1 MERLVNVVLV
11 PEADWQKMIQ
21 VQAELLRIVREINGR
36 LPVTTAVVSYITAI
50 EFMQAVRIGRT
61 KFDQLVAESKVKTI
75 KKGRKIYVP
84 IGEVERYFNILP
96 T

>member
-1 MERLVNVVLV
+1 MENVVKVLVV
-11 PEADWQKMIQ
+11 PEEEWNNLQQSQ
-21 VQAELLRIVREINGR
+21 VEILRLIKELAGR
-36 LPVTTAVVSYITAI
+36 DNSKGKVVPFITAM
-50 EFMQAVRIGRT
+50 EFMTAVRIGRT

-84 IGEVERYFNILP
+84 IGEVERYFNIES